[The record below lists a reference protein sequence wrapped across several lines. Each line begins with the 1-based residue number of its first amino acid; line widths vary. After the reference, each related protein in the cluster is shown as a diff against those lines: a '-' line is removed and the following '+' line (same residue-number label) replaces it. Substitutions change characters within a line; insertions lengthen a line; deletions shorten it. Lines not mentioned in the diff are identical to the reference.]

1 MFKRTELFR
10 FVEGSLIDTQTR
22 GNKPIVYNA
31 GSGDETYTPYAIG
44 RGQVENKTEMVRAS
58 LQLTLALNNP
68 VALRHLSG
76 VSDTV
81 LTLTMFQQS
90 NSTTTVAWKGRLA
103 KVKLSGKQVI
113 MTFESIFTSLKR
125 PGLRARW
132 QRNCRYAVYGPGCN
146 LDKET
151 FKHTDDI
158 TAIASDGITYTIGDL
173 SAFEDG
179 YFRGGMIRA
188 SNTVIRFISEHAGNV
203 ITLGRRFE
211 FLESEF
217 ATLGSGNVPVDLF
230 PGCAKNL
237 TVCTDR
243 FSNQLNYGGFPWI
256 PTKNPVGGSIV

>member
-1 MFKRTELFR
+1 MFRRTELYR

-22 GNKPIVYNA
+22 GNTEVVYDA

-58 LQLTLALNNP
+58 LQITMALNNP

-81 LTLTMFQQS
+81 LTLTVFQK
-90 NSTTTVAWKGRLA
+90 TDATVAVIWKGRLA
-103 KVKLSGKQVI
+103 KVKLTGKQVI
-113 MTFESIFTSLKR
+113 MVFESIFTSLRR

-132 QRNCRYAVYGPGCN
+132 QKNCRYAVYGPGCN

-151 FKHTDDI
+151 FKHSDDI
-158 TAIASDGITYTIGDL
+158 TTINADGVTYTIGDL
-173 SAFEDG
+173 SAFADG

-188 SNTVIRFISEHAGNV
+188 SNNVIRFISDHAGNV

-217 ATLGSGNVPVDLF
+217 DDLGTGNVPVDLF

-237 TVCTDR
+237 TVCTNT
-243 FSNQLNYGGFPWI
+243 FGNELNYGGFPWI
-256 PTKNPVGGSIV
+256 PTKNPIGSSVV